1 MPALPSLPQSIK
13 TMLQNGI
20 ANNIVPDANITFGKR
35 NQDGGF
41 PAVVYKIQNS
51 EILTVGTNPLRK
63 ATVEILCYAETAQA
77 AQELSIYVRAGI
89 DSGTYDGMVFQSF
102 VNDTNNILQE
112 PEIAN
117 GEEANPFVSS
127 ITVDIFYK
135 ES

>member
-1 MPALPSLPQSIK
+1 MPAIPSLPQAIKVMLESISN
-13 TMLQNGI
+13 T
-20 ANNIVPDANITFGKR
+20 IVTDANITFGKR

-63 ATVEILCYAETAQA
+63 ATVEILCYDLTAQA
-77 AQELSIYVRAGI
+77 AQELSVSVRSII
-89 DSGTYDGMVFQSF
+89 DSGTYAGMDFQTF